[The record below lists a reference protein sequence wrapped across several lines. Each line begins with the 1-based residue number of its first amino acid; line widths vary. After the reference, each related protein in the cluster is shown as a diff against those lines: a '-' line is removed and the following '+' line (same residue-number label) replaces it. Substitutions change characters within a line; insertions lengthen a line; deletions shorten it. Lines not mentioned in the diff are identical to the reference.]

1 MLRRRARPEM
11 GRRDHSEVVRLHR
24 ESQYQ
29 KEWPENPM
37 VEDKPKR
44 RWQDLLHKKCPNCST
59 RLEDSRLYFVCPNPH
74 PTDPNRSYFFIKKTT
89 AAEYLLNPDHPANFC
104 LSEHERATV
113 EQAIQTMGIVV

>member
-1 MLRRRARPEM
+1 
-11 GRRDHSEVVRLHR
+11 
-24 ESQYQ
+24 
-29 KEWPENPM
+29 M